1 MIQVIFRTQKVY
13 LLIFLNHYAILSLLK
28 KYQAESIILVS
39 THTHTHTNTHK
50 SIRNKGIPWPIF
62 LNRLIPGA
70 EFWFPNF
77 PSVYFK
83 FIIYKTKIISIY
95 FIGLL
100 SLFYHLIYMK
110 HFKQCPVQT
119 KCWLNLISE

>member
-1 MIQVIFRTQKVY
+1 MIQVIFKTQKVY

-28 KYQAESIILVS
+28 KYQAESIIIS
-39 THTHTHTNTHK
+39 DHTHTHTHTHTNTHK
-50 SIRNKGIPWPIF
+50 SIRNKGIPWPVF

-83 FIIYKTKIISIY
+83 FLIYKTKIISMY
-95 FIGLL
+95 FIG
-100 SLFYHLIYMK
+100 
-110 HFKQCPVQT
+110 
-119 KCWLNLISE
+119 